1 MKFAKYLFVLLI
13 GTFVYVLLSLTVG
26 QNSISCYKAMEEQKR
41 IVSKQKSDL
50 QNINN
55 ELTLELTA
63 LKKDKAIIAAY
74 ARKLDYVADGEKLMK
89 INGLKPVTNTLYE
102 TGTVVRHVEPEYVS
116 EKLCKIAGLC
126 SGFLFFIILLFGDIK
141 AGNFTTEQSNKNRV
155 VKGIPIYDVKQI

>member
-13 GTFVYVLLSLTVG
+13 GTFVYVGLSLTVG

-50 QNINN
+50 QNINT

-74 ARKLDYVADGEKLMK
+74 ARKLDYVAEGEKLIK
-89 INGLKPVTNTLYE
+89 VTGLKPANNTLYE
-102 TGTVVRHVEPEYVS
+102 TGSVVRHEEPNYVS
-116 EKLCKIAGLC
+116 EKLCKMAALC
-126 SGFLFFIILLFGDIK
+126 TSLFVLIIFLFADFR
-141 AGNFTTEQSNKNRV
+141 AGNFSSNSNRKQTV
-155 VKGIPIYDVKQI
+155 VKGIPIYDVQQI

>member
-1 MKFAKYLFVLLI
+1 MKFAKYLFVLLTA
-13 GTFVYVLLSLTVG
+13 TFVYVALSLTVG

-74 ARKLDYVADGEKLMK
+74 ARKLDYVADGEKLIK
-89 INGLKPVTNTLYE
+89 INGLKPVANTLYE
-102 TGTVVRHVEPEYVS
+102 TGTVVRHTEPVFVS
-116 EKLCKIAGLC
+116 ERLCKIAAICAGLLLLII
-126 SGFLFFIILLFGDIK
+126 FLFYDYN
-141 AGNFTTEQSNKNRV
+141 AGAFAVEKESKITMI
-155 VKGIPIYDVKQI
+155 KGIPLYDVQQI